1 MSPSANLN
9 RFSCRKCFVDGPKC
23 ALVVAARCLLRNVS
37 IAQAVLG
44 DIDLN
49 IKAVMDLNLFA
60 VWWLIFSFFL
70 YIPEFHGIQAS
81 FGPSV
86 WKQRRALRTL
96 HDHRPLL
103 CHKVSAHARSSVA
116 TETEICTNN
125 FCFWAC
131 DRIRPPYQRL
141 PSGHQRWHPC
151 LRPRSRNPAMVR
163 CQKNTFW
170 IAALRPLKT
179 DLLCTIV
186 QPWIFVKMIPCRQ
199 TISPAPVVWHFLGT
213 FDFGT
218 GPQHSTK
225 NWIHFHDAPNFND
238 FVRVWLWI
246 GNSQLN
252 TTSGSQLYKC
262 IKIFTTPHVANLHMA
277 HFPDTKSRHWQWFN
291 FNHAFQIISICC
303 DAASGAIDLS
313 SVLQLKTLA
322 ASMLQVEESNDWTI
336 SWSKTGPAQR
346 QQREFQ
352 NEMLFE
358 NQHGVDTAGL
368 FSHVSTLL
376 GRHGYS
382 TVLFPPGK
390 QVTFEC
396 MNFCIWYFG
405 FKSEQF

>member
-1 MSPSANLN
+1 MTHQISMILSVFDSELETASWTPRLDHSYTNAL
-9 RFSCRKCFVDGPKC
+9 RFS
-23 ALVVAARCLLRNVS
+23 
-37 IAQAVLG
+37 
-44 DIDLN
+44 
-49 IKAVMDLNLFA
+49 
-60 VWWLIFSFFL
+60 
-70 YIPEFHGIQAS
+70 
-81 FGPSV
+81 
-86 WKQRRALRTL
+86 RR
-96 HDHRPLL
+96 HM
-103 CHKVSAHARSSVA
+103 
-116 TETEICTNN
+116 
-125 FCFWAC
+125 W
-131 DRIRPPYQRL
+131 Q
-141 PSGHQRWHPC
+141 
-151 LRPRSRNPAMVR
+151 
-163 CQKNTFW
+163 
-170 IAALRPLKT
+170 
-179 DLLCTIV
+179 
-186 QPWIFVKMIPCRQ
+186 
-199 TISPAPVVWHFLGT
+199 
-213 FDFGT
+213 
-218 GPQHSTK
+218 
-225 NWIHFHDAPNFND
+225 
-238 FVRVWLWI
+238 
-246 GNSQLN
+246 
-252 TTSGSQLYKC
+252 
-262 IKIFTTPHVANLHMA
+262 NLHMA

-322 ASMLQVEESNDWTI
+322 TSMLQVEESNDWTI